1 MHASAA
7 AHSAM
12 SCLVSRTRPQPGQ
25 VLSKGQSPFKNA
37 ESGTRSKVLPCF
49 TTRLPVLC
57 CGVISEVSARRE
69 R

>member
-25 VLSKGQSPFKNA
+25 VLSKGQSPFKMLSQEHGQKCCLA
-37 ESGTRSKVLPCF
+37 LLRAC
-49 TTRLPVLC
+49 LC
-57 CGVISEVSARRE
+57 CGVISEVSGGSASDV
-69 R
+69 